1 MSLPDYLQRHLS
13 PDTRYFEVPGPFTL
27 ESGTQLVDVVVAY
40 RTWGAIANAANRAI
54 LICHAL
60 TGSADV
66 ESWWPGIIGDDG
78 AFDPRRDYIVCS
90 NILASCYGTTGPV
103 SVNPGTEQRYRAGF
117 PRVTVRDMVHLQ
129 KQLLDHLGV
138 RRLELVTGPS
148 LGGMQALEWAA
159 LYPDFVR
166 SIVPIGVGG
175 KHSAWCI
182 GMSEAQ
188 RAAIYADADW
198 NGGYYNDDRPPRKG
212 LAAARMMAVCSYRS
226 WPSFHRRFGREEC
239 GDGEFQVQSYLRH
252 QGQKINERFDANC
265 YVRLTQA
272 MNDYDLAKGRGNYL
286 DVLESIRQRALIV
299 SVSSD
304 ILYPPREQELLAN
317 HLPDSRYE
325 VLESDFG
332 HDGFLIQT
340 GALAKLIAEFRC
352 NADVATDAREAA
364 A

>member
-1 MSLPDYLQRHLS
+1 MSLPDFLQVHLS
-13 PDTRYFEVPGPFTL
+13 PDTRYFTAGEFIL
-27 ESGTQLVDVVVAY
+27 ESGKRLDEVTVAY
-40 RTWGAIANAANRAI
+40 RSWGNAANAEHRAI

-66 ESWWPGIIGDDG
+66 ESWWPGLIGTGG
-78 AFDPRRDYIVCS
+78 AFDPERDYIVCS
-90 NILASCYGTTGPV
+90 NILGGCYGTTGPV
-103 SVNPGTEQRYRAGF
+103 SLRPRSSERYRRDF
-117 PRVTVRDMVHLQ
+117 PRITVRDMVRLQ
-129 KQLLDHLGV
+129 RRLLDHLGV
-138 RRLELVTGPS
+138 RQLELVTGPS

-159 LYPDFVR
+159 LYPDRVN

-198 NGGYYNDDRPPRKG
+198 NGGYYSDDRPPRQG

-226 WPSFHRRFGREEC
+226 WSSFQRRFGREEC
-239 GDGEFQVQSYLRH
+239 ADGDYQVQSYLRH
-252 QGQKINERFDANC
+252 QGQKINERFDANS

-272 MNDYDLAKGRGNYL
+272 MNDFDLSRGRGNYI
-286 DVLESIRQRALIV
+286 DVLESIRQRALVV

-304 ILYPPREQELLAN
+304 ILYPAHEQALLAK
-317 HLPDSRYE
+317 HLPNARYE
-325 VLESDFG
+325 ILESDYG
-332 HDGFLIQT
+332 HDGFLVQT
-340 GALAKLIAEFRC
+340 DELSKLISEFRRS
-352 NADVATDAREAA
+352 VDARFESQVAA

>member
-1 MSLPDYLQRHLS
+1 MSLPDFLNAHLS
-13 PDTRYFEVPGPFTL
+13 PDTRYFNAGEFRL
-27 ESGTQLVDVVVAY
+27 ESGQRLDEVTVAY
-40 RTWGAIANAANRAI
+40 RSWGNLANAAQRAV

-66 ESWWPGIIGDDG
+66 ESWWPGLIGPGG
-78 AFDPRRDYIVCS
+78 AFDPERDYIVCS
-90 NILASCYGTTGPV
+90 NILGGCYGTTGPV
-103 SVNPGTEQRYRAGF
+103 SRRPGSNRRYRADF
-117 PRVTVRDMVHLQ
+117 PRISVRDMVHLQ
-129 KQLLDHLGV
+129 RRLLDYLGV
-138 RRLELVTGPS
+138 RQLELVTGPS

-159 LYPDFVR
+159 LYPHRVR

-198 NGGYYNDDRPPRKG
+198 NGGYYSDDRPPRKG

-226 WPSFHRRFGREEC
+226 WSSFQSRFGRDEC
-239 GDGEFQVQSYLRH
+239 ADGEYQVQSYLRH
-252 QGQKINERFDANC
+252 QGEKINDRFDANS

-272 MNDYDLAKGRGNYL
+272 MNDYDLSHGRGNYI
-286 DVLESIRQRALIV
+286 DVLESIRQKALVV

-304 ILYPPREQELLAN
+304 ILYPAHEQALLAR
-317 HLPDSRYE
+317 HLPNAQYE
-325 VLESDFG
+325 ILESDYG
-332 HDGFLIQT
+332 HDGFLVQT
-340 GALAKLIAEFRC
+340 GELSKLISEFRRS
-352 NADVATDAREAA
+352 ADASFETQVAA

>member
-1 MSLPDYLQRHLS
+1 MSLPDFLKVHLS
-13 PDTRYFEVPGPFTL
+13 PDTRYFTAGRFIL
-27 ESGTQLVDVVVAY
+27 ESGEHLDEVTVAY
-40 RTWGAIANAANRAI
+40 RSWGNVANATHRAI

-66 ESWWPGIIGDDG
+66 ESWWPGLVGPGG
-78 AFDPRRDYIVCS
+78 AFDPARDYIVCT
-90 NILASCYGTTGPV
+90 NILGGCYGTTGPV
-103 SVNPGTEQRYRAGF
+103 SRRPGSSARYRADF
-117 PRVTVRDMVHLQ
+117 PRISVRDMVHLQ
-129 KQLLDHLGV
+129 RRLLDHLGV
-138 RRLELVTGPS
+138 RKLELVTGPS

-159 LYPDFVR
+159 LYPDRVT

-198 NGGYYNDDRPPRKG
+198 NDGYYSDDRPPRQG

-226 WPSFHRRFGREEC
+226 WSSFQRRFGREEC
-239 GDGEFQVQSYLRH
+239 ADGEYQVQSYLRH
-252 QGQKINERFDANC
+252 QGQKINDRFDANC

-272 MNDYDLAKGRGNYL
+272 MNDFDLSRGRGNYI
-286 DVLESIRQRALIV
+286 DVLEGICQRALIV

-304 ILYPPREQELLAN
+304 ILYPAHEQALLAK
-317 HLPDSRYE
+317 HLPNARYE
-325 VLESDFG
+325 ILESDYG
-332 HDGFLIQT
+332 HDGFLVQT
-340 GALAKLIAEFRC
+340 GELSKLITEFRRS
-352 NADVATDAREAA
+352 AGAGFETQHAA